1 MISPVRERP
10 SSMEDLRR
18 LLEFCIRRENGGA
31 GRDRGGGDGNNL
43 QLPIILQRG

>member
-1 MISPVRERP
+1 VRERP
-10 SSMEDLRR
+10 SSMEDLFR